1 MPAVARHTVVSLLAA
16 LACLTLATSARAQD
30 AGASSAADAGVA
42 MAAHSDGD
50 GGSGGDSGSDSG
62 SGSGSD
68 SDGDGVSG
76 SDGDGPPTDA
86 NAPPRI
92 RYFLE
97 RIVVRTDGTTRPGLV
112 RRFVPLALGDV
123 LDVDDP
129 QIEAIRWRLLG
140 TGWFR
145 EVRLSLE
152 RGSRRGWIKLVV
164 ELEERNTLVIQQLNA
179 GVSEGILRSADMS
192 ADAVWYAGAQLA
204 ETNFLGTGITL
215 GGAFLLSEPQQAV
228 RLRFSDPNFLA
239 SGYTFAASG
248 FFNNARDFFGSENVV
263 IARAGCTT
271 PDPMDCPDDFDARNA
286 VVLYR
291 RYGGSV
297 GTGHDIGAYARY
309 TLDWQGEV
317 VDAFS
322 VPIAAS
328 ESRNGSTRAID
339 FSIQRGFS
347 FVSALQLGLVYD
359 RRDDPA
365 LPTRGVIVQ
374 VRADFGTQLLGS
386 DYDFLRLQASV
397 LHYVPLPWGHV
408 LRFGAF
414 AGVVLGRAPFFYKF
428 YVSDLSD
435 LIPSRALEL
444 NLDRRPPPD
453 LFSTA
458 IRFMRAEDLAGRI
471 DIEYSLP
478 IYRGESGL
486 YAINAYVSAGLY
498 VLFSQRDIKLGV
510 PGFQGVSRIP
520 VDATFDIGLRADT
533 DVGVFQLGFSNVIG
547 FVQP

>member
-1 MPAVARHTVVSLLAA
+1 MGAVLGKFVASLV
-16 LACLTLATSARAQD
+16 LTLALCPTVGPRAYAQD
-30 AGASSAADAGVA
+30 VGDGGVGAPPSLAAGRQDPAASSAVQAGDALPDDEAPADAA
-42 MAAHSDGD
+42 DA
-50 GGSGGDSGSDSG
+50 
-62 SGSGSD
+62 
-68 SDGDGVSG
+68 
-76 SDGDGPPTDA
+76 GDGPPTDA
-86 NAPPRI
+86 DAPPRI

-97 RIVVRTDGTTRPGLV
+97 RVVVRTDGRTRPGLV
-112 RRFVPLALGDV
+112 RRFVPLDRGDV

-145 EVRLSLE
+145 DVRLSLE

-164 ELEERNTLVIQQLNA
+164 ELEERNTLVIQQLYG
-179 GVSEGILRSADMS
+179 GVSEGVLRSGDTS

-215 GGAFLLSEPQQAV
+215 GGAFLLSDPQQAV
-228 RLRFSDPNFLA
+228 RFRFSDPNFLA

-248 FFNNARDFFGSENVV
+248 FFNNARDFFGSENVA
-263 IARAGCTT
+263 IARVGCTT
-271 PDPMDCPDDFDARNA
+271 PDPMDCPDDYDARNA

-291 RYGGSV
+291 RYGGSL

-322 VPIAAS
+322 VPAAAS

-374 VRADFGTQLLGS
+374 VRGDLGTQMLGS
-386 DYDFLRLQASV
+386 DYDFLRIQASF

-414 AGVVLGRAPFFYKF
+414 VGVVFGRPPFFYKF

-458 IRFMRAEDLAGRI
+458 IRFMRAEDLAARA
-471 DIEYSLP
+471 DVEYSLP
-478 IYRGESGL
+478 LYRGGSGL
-486 YAINAYVSAGLY
+486 YALNAYGLVGVY
-498 VLFSQRDIKLGV
+498 TLFSQRDVRVGV
-510 PGFQGVSRIP
+510 PGFEGASRIP
-520 VDATFDIGLRADT
+520 VDATFDVGLRADT

>member
-1 MPAVARHTVVSLLAA
+1 MPALARHNVVSLLAA
-16 LACLTLATSARAQD
+16 LACLTLVTSARAQD
-30 AGASSAADAGVA
+30 GGASSAADAGVA
-42 MAAHSDGD
+42 MAAHGDGGSDGD
-50 GGSGGDSGSDSG
+50 G
-62 SGSGSD
+62 
-68 SDGDGVSG
+68 
-76 SDGDGPPTDA
+76 GDGPPTDA

-322 VPIAAS
+322 VPTAAS
-328 ESRNGSTRAID
+328 ESRNGSARAID

-347 FVSALQLGLVYD
+347 FVSALQLGFVYD

-374 VRADFGTQLLGS
+374 VRGDFGTQLLGS

-458 IRFMRAEDLAGRI
+458 IFFMRAEDFAARI

-498 VLFSQRDIKLGV
+498 ALFSQRDIKLGV

-520 VDATFDIGLRADT
+520 VDATFDIGVRADT